1 MYGLVVL
8 VIYTIVMLA
17 VTKLF
22 SARTLTTETFH
33 IADRKIGIFQGAMS
47 IAATWIWA
55 PALFTSAEKAYV
67 NGWPGLFWFLAPNVL
82 CLLLFIPFARRIRE
96 QMPQGVTLSAYMAQK
111 YHSKAVHGIY
121 LIALAALSVLSTAVQ
136 LLAGA
141 KILATITGWPFW
153 ILTLALALIAFAY
166 AQYSGIKASVLTD
179 SLQMLFMLL
188 FAALFV
194 PLAWQK
200 TDRKSVV

>member
-55 PALFTSAEKAYV
+55 PALFTSAEKAYL
-67 NGWPGLFWFLAPNVL
+67 NGWPGLFWLFAAFYSFRPENTQPN
-82 CLLLFIPFARRIRE
+82 AA
-96 QMPQGVTLSAYMAQK
+96 GN
-111 YHSKAVHGIY
+111 Y
-121 LIALAALSVLSTAVQ
+121 LVGLY
-136 LLAGA
+136 GA
-141 KILATITGWPFW
+141 KIPVKGCTRHLPVGFSSFERAFNSCAAVGRRKNFSHNYRLA
-153 ILTLALALIAFAY
+153 
-166 AQYSGIKASVLTD
+166 VLD
-179 SLQMLFMLL
+179 FNACAGLNCFCLCAVFGH
-188 FAALFV
+188 
-194 PLAWQK
+194 
-200 TDRKSVV
+200 